1 MGEAVRG
8 SKAGIYLEE
17 GGKERFLYLEIELD
31 VADER
36 KKITSRIG
44 GVLNPS

>member
-17 GGKERFLYLEIELD
+17 GGGKERFLYLEIELD
-31 VADER
+31 VGDER
-36 KKITSRIG
+36 KRIT
-44 GVLNPS
+44 

>member
-17 GGKERFLYLEIELD
+17 GGKDRFLYLEIELE
-31 VADER
+31 VGDER
-36 KKITSRIG
+36 KRIT
-44 GVLNPS
+44 